1 MKDNNENALITEQ
14 QEDSLIIPKP
24 LSESEVID
32 LMIYGEDVID
42 FGVSLKPITEKKYA
56 KMMNKFHCLLI
67 PLGEKHG

>member
-1 MKDNNENALITEQ
+1 MKDKHKNALINEQ

-42 FGVSLKPITEKKYA
+42 FGVSPKPMTEKK
-56 KMMNKFHCLLI
+56 
-67 PLGEKHG
+67 

>member
-42 FGVSLKPITEKKYA
+42 FGVSLKPITEKK
-56 KMMNKFHCLLI
+56 
-67 PLGEKHG
+67 

>member
-1 MKDNNENALITEQ
+1 MKDKHENALINE

-42 FGVSLKPITEKKYA
+42 FGVSPKPVTSKK
-56 KMMNKFHCLLI
+56 
-67 PLGEKHG
+67 

>member
-42 FGVSLKPITEKKYA
+42 FGVSLKPITEKKIR
-56 KMMNKFHCLLI
+56 KND
-67 PLGEKHG
+67 E

>member
-14 QEDSLIIPKP
+14 QEDSLIIHKP

-42 FGVSLKPITEKKYA
+42 FGVSPKPVTSKK
-56 KMMNKFHCLLI
+56 
-67 PLGEKHG
+67 

>member
-42 FGVSLKPITEKKYA
+42 FGVSLKPIAEKKIR
-56 KMMNKFHCLLI
+56 KND
-67 PLGEKHG
+67 E